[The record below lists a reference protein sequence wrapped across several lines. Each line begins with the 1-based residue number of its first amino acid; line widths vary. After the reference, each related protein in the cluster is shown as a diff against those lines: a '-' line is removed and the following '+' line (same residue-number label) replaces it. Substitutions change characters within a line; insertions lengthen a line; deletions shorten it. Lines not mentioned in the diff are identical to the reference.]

1 MGAEPVEAAAPPAP
15 LSLLVALVLL
25 VDGIPLP
32 ALPLKRGRGRPPVYP
47 DRLFLKALVIMLVR
61 HLSKVHTL
69 LAVLEEPTPEMRSL
83 RAVLTEHGHFPSRRT
98 WERRL
103 RRMPETLPAQI
114 GCLGRHLVALVC
126 PWATYG
132 RAVAIDSTILRA
144 AGGVWHKKDRLA
156 GLVPH
161 TSIDTEAHWT
171 KSGWHGWVYGWK
183 LHLVSTAAAVWIP
196 LAADL
201 TAANVADNEAAPT
214 LLDELPADAQ
224 FVLGDL
230 HYNAP
235 NVQARCDRACRTLV
249 TTRYGPYP
257 HTDGGADVR
266 RSQSRSLR
274 VVRIP
279 GTPRRPD
286 FPACWRCERG
296 TQPVSP
302 CGDGGSGRCGTGD
315 FFDVA
320 VLSPDYYRLVGDPG
334 DGIRAG
340 RHVGDGTAQKHP
352 ARDYRPRAA
361 GIGPASP

>member
-1 MGAEPVEAAAPPAP
+1 MVAEPVEAAAPPAP

-47 DRLFLKALVIMLVR
+47 DRLFLKALVIMLLR

-183 LHLVSTAAAVWIP
+183 LHLVSTEAAVWIP

-266 RSQSRSLR
+266 RVFHKLRSVAIENFNEQFKGIFDCHGAVPTRGLVATKRFALGAVFVYQLALLYRFDQQLDLR
-274 VVRIP
+274 V
-279 GTPRRPD
+279 GLKA
-286 FPACWRCERG
+286 FLC
-296 TQPVSP
+296 
-302 CGDGGSGRCGTGD
+302 
-315 FFDVA
+315 
-320 VLSPDYYRLVGDPG
+320 
-334 DGIRAG
+334 
-340 RHVGDGTAQKHP
+340 
-352 ARDYRPRAA
+352 AA
-361 GIGPASP
+361 